1 MKILTVIILL
11 LQAYLNVSALVD
23 IELRV
28 YNRYHEMKTSETF
41 LRVGWS
47 LFLFVFMTATFIFL
61 TFKCTE

>member
-1 MKILTVIILL
+1 MKTLTVIILL
-11 LQAYLNVSALVD
+11 VQAYLNVSALVD